1 MLHFLVLTSEVVLLR
16 FGRHFVRVKEI
27 KAFEQR
33 FNTYVVDNPG
43 QLSDVHVN
51 VFRYALRLAQIN
63 FFQTA
68 EGEDVNLSPQIDP
81 FRRWMHETL
90 LHLIPESGK
99 VALSELRDIAPI
111 LQIRT
116 AQMRDEICKKNVN
129 RFSQTYFDEDLSN
142 KKLVIVLGGGG
153 GSGLLHL
160 GLFSL
165 LTDLGIVPEL
175 VVGSSMGALLGMIR
189 VMRRE
194 YDPVATALSLPKQFD
209 YTTIFKP
216 FTGYSRYGFPGA
228 FHLNLLRTATEIF
241 ASGYGNGM
249 PRFSDLPVK
258 LEIVATG
265 IRKGFK
271 LDEKKYEK
279 FKDPGNASPLAAR
292 KRMQLFLS
300 AIRQLSKNSRFLTQV
315 VFGRENSKDFPIIE
329 AAGFSC
335 SVPGLLHYDVFHD
348 DPDTVGPLDAL
359 FEENDLLRLC
369 DGGIVNNVP
378 SRVAW
383 ESVQMGTIGTRN
395 SHIMSFDV
403 FAPIPS
409 SRNMIWIPAQQF
421 ARSGVL
427 TNIPYSD
434 QHIVYKNT
442 PSPLYLFVNSY
453 TKLKSI
459 VESAHEQLANE
470 VKYLQASVAPIDIRL
485 CFPEA

>member
-1 MLHFLVLTSEVVLLR
+1 LFR

-33 FNTYVVDNPG
+33 LHHYLVDHPG
-43 QLSDVHVN
+43 QLSDAHTVL
-51 VFRYALRLAQIN
+51 FRYALRLAQVN
-63 FFQTA
+63 LFKNE
-68 EGEDVNLSPQIDP
+68 EGQDINLSPQIDP
-81 FRRWMHETL
+81 FRRWIHETL
-90 LHLIPESGK
+90 ITTIPEKGK
-99 VALSELRDIAPI
+99 VDLRGLREIAPI

-116 AQMRDEICKKNVN
+116 EKIRAEIFESRKND
-129 RFSQTYFDEDLSN
+129 FSPAYFDADLSQ
-142 KKLVIVLGGGG
+142 KKLAIVLGGGG

-165 LTDLGIVPEL
+165 LSDLGITPEL

-189 VMRRE
+189 VMKRD
-194 YDPVATALSLPKQFD
+194 YDPVATALTLPKQFD

-241 ASGYGNGM
+241 TAGFGNSM

-258 LEIVATG
+258 FEVVATG

-279 FKDPGNASPLAAR
+279 FRDPGNANPLAAR
-292 KRMQLFLS
+292 KRMQLFFS
-300 AIRQLSKNSRFLTQV
+300 AVRQLSKNSRFLTQV
-315 VFGRENSKDFPIIE
+315 VFGREDTKDFPIIE

-348 DPDTVGPLDAL
+348 DPDTVEPLDAM
-359 FEENDLLRLC
+359 FEKNELLRLC
-369 DGGIVNNVP
+369 DGGIVSNVP

-383 ESVQMGTIGTRN
+383 ESVQLGSIGTRN
-395 SHIMSFDV
+395 AHIMSFDV

-409 SRNMIWIPAQQF
+409 SRNMLWIPAQQY
-421 ARSGVL
+421 ARSAVL
-427 TNIPYSD
+427 SNIPYSD
-434 QHIVYKNT
+434 HHIVYKNT

-453 TKLKSI
+453 TKLKTI
-459 VESAHEQLANE
+459 VESSHEQLADS
-470 VKYLQASVAPIDIRL
+470 VKYLTAALEPLNLKL
-485 CFPEA
+485 CFPEKE

>member
-1 MLHFLVLTSEVVLLR
+1 MLR

-43 QLSDVHVN
+43 QLRDAHIN
-51 VFRYALRLAQIN
+51 VFRYALRLAQVN
-63 FFQTA
+63 LFRTPT
-68 EGEDVNLSPQIDP
+68 GEDINLSPQIDP
-81 FRRWMHETL
+81 FRRWIHETL
-90 LHLIPESGK
+90 VHTIPETGK
-99 VALSELRDIAPI
+99 IELNELRELAPI

-116 AQMRDEICKKNVN
+116 SQIRKEICEKNIN
-129 RFSQTYFDEDLSN
+129 NFSRSDLDSDLSQ

-165 LTDLGIVPEL
+165 LTDLGITPEL

-189 VMRRE
+189 VMKRE

-216 FTGYSRYGFPGA
+216 FTGYSRYGLPGA

-241 ASGYGNGM
+241 TSGFGNSM

-258 LEIVATG
+258 FEIVATG

-271 LDEKKYEK
+271 LEEKKYEK
-279 FKDPGNASPLAAR
+279 FKDSGSASPLAAR
-292 KRMQLFLS
+292 KRMQLFFS

-315 VFGRENSKDFPIIE
+315 VFGREDTKDFPIIE

-348 DPDTVGPLDAL
+348 DPDTVDPLDAM
-359 FEENDLLRLC
+359 FEKNELLRLC

-383 ESVQMGTIGTRN
+383 ESVQLGTIGTRN

-409 SRNMIWIPAQQF
+409 SRNMLWIPAQQY
-421 ARSGVL
+421 ARSSVVA
-427 TNIPYSD
+427 NIVYSD

-459 VESAHEQLANE
+459 VESAHEQLAEN
-470 VKYLQASVAPIDIRL
+470 VKYLEASVAPIDIKL
-485 CFPEA
+485 SFPEG